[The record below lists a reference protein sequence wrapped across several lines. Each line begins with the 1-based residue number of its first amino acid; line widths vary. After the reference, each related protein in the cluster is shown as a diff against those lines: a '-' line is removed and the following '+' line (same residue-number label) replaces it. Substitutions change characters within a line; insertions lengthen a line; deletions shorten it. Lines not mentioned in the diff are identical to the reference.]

1 MRLFGKPGGS
11 EILAPVG
18 IFHRVSQFLVF
29 MKGSIANFSGK
40 MLRANADG
48 AGITGY
54 FDELLSTEVNGS
66 YKPEA
71 AAYEFGMKRLHL
83 KKEEIIFAAFGG
95 WDAYGAKTFGYT
107 TYWVNRLNL
116 PPEELGI
123 QADHASNTMEGLLKF
138 VLGTP

>member
-1 MRLFGKPGGS
+1 M
-11 EILAPVG
+11 
-18 IFHRVSQFLVF
+18 
-29 MKGSIANFSGK
+29 
-40 MLRANADG
+40 
-48 AGITGY
+48 
-54 FDELLSTEVNGS
+54 NGS

-71 AAYEFGMKRLHL
+71 AAYEVGMKRLHL
-83 KKEEIIFAAFGG
+83 KKEETIFAAFGG

-116 PPEELGI
+116 PPEELCI